1 MQVNH
6 GREPGASS
14 MARYETFS
22 GNVLMDPVME
32 GIPDT
37 LMASVSFPPG
47 ARTDWHHHERGQI
60 LIVTSG
66 GGFAGTRAGETAAL
80 AAGDVVFFEPGE
92 EHWHGAGADSYLV
105 HTAISLGTTTWLD
118 EKVTDEAFALAR
130 EG

>member
-1 MQVNH
+1 VKVNR
-6 GREPGASS
+6 GREAGATS
-14 MARYETFS
+14 MSRSETFT
-22 GNVLMDPVME
+22 GTVLMDPVMQ

-66 GGFAGTRAGETAAL
+66 AGYARTRAGQTAAL
-80 AAGDVVFFEPGE
+80 AAGDVVYFEPGE
-92 EHWHGAGADSYLV
+92 EHWHGAGPDSYLV
-105 HTAISLGTTTWLD
+105 HIAISLGTTSWLD
-118 EKVTDEAFALAR
+118 EKVSDEDYALAR

>member
-1 MQVNH
+1 MNVNR

-14 MARYETFS
+14 MSRSETFT
-22 GNVLMDPVME
+22 GTVLMDPVME

-60 LIVTSG
+60 LIITSG
-66 GGFAGTRAGETAAL
+66 GGFARTRAGQTAAL

-92 EHWHGAGADSYLV
+92 EHWHGAGPDSYLV
-105 HTAISLGTTTWLD
+105 HIAISLGKTTWLD
-118 EKVTDEAFALAR
+118 EKVSTEDYALAR